1 MRTRLGDF
9 RLTIPPLPPRH
20 VPRPRLVAAL
30 DQAVEVPLT
39 LVSAGA
45 GAGKTVLLTE
55 WARQRPDRVVW
66 LTLSPVDAKPT
77 RFWRLLAAALR
88 QAGAPSPVGAGT
100 LAVLATDAIPFGA
113 DPHSDGPIRRGGPGS
128 LAAPGAPRA
137 PEQLPAGVT
146 VVIDGAQLITDPG
159 ILAALDRL
167 IRGWGEGRRLVL
179 LARSDPLLPLHRYR
193 LAGLMRELRGG
204 DLAMTRDEAE
214 AVLAA
219 HGVTLLPH
227 EFDRLVTSTEGW
239 VAGIRLSAMRMEG
252 KAKPG
257 EFVAELAVDQGSIG
271 EYLLEEVLADQP
283 ESVRRMLV
291 QTSFLDEVT
300 GPLASA
306 ITGIDRCGEMLDE
319 LARTNSFVV
328 RLDAVHARF
337 RYHQLFRDVL
347 RYLLQREALPDLPAL
362 CRRASAW
369 FESNGDL
376 SSAAYWALRESNR
389 RHVVRLLTHG
399 ALLHAFVHRCDLTGW
414 DVPELTAVIQRH
426 TRAAPDATE
435 HAVLERTVWAL
446 VASGEQAARVLS
458 VAASIDESSA
468 DPVVLATWDL
478 AELILGQKAGL
489 PERVR
494 TAARRLLGRDLGT
507 ARQISAGFRPAVML
521 SAAMAHFWEGGHH
534 ECAHLL
540 VQCLKEVERSRAV
553 ALHAEVLGALSLVES
568 YWTRSNRAEEVAS
581 RTTDLLNT
589 EGLEAPESLQLA
601 TAWRCLIRADLA
613 GLDCA
618 LKEALFRDV
627 LGSEPSFEVMLR
639 VVHASL
645 LIASNEP
652 VGAHAVL
659 QRPSRYLPPPFLQT
673 ILDMQTA
680 MIEQMLGRPR
690 AALQILERYPAGYE
704 LAIGASD
711 AGMAY
716 LVTTTRAHAQL
727 ALGETRD
734 AANGIRAL
742 LSSTSPQV
750 GRYQIVDGLLCAALI
765 AYTEDDQGQAVEMLM
780 RALQVADDD
789 IRLPLVRM
797 TEAFTEMLTR
807 HPSVAAQWPVPL
819 QTAAP
824 LIDRSTPQTGS
835 RFPAVLL
842 TDRERA
848 VLRFLATGMS
858 TGEIAG
864 ELCVSVNTVK
874 THLAAI
880 YRKLPAR
887 KRREAVN
894 RARELELL

>member
-1 MRTRLGDF
+1 MGTRLGDF

-20 VPRPRLVAAL
+20 VPRPRLIAAL

-55 WARQRPDRVVW
+55 WARQRPGRVVW

-88 QAGAPSPVGAGT
+88 QTGTPSSAE
-100 LAVLATDAIPFGA
+100 AIPFA
-113 DPHSDGPIRRGGPGS
+113 VDPFGGGPGS
-128 LAAPGAPRA
+128 PGGPDALGWQRAPGASAGPGD
-137 PEQLPAGVT
+137 PSAGVT

-159 ILAALDRL
+159 VLAAMDRL

-193 LAGLMRELRGG
+193 LAGLMRELRGA
-204 DLAMTRDEAE
+204 DLAMTRGEVEAM
-214 AVLAA
+214 LSA

-227 EFDRLVTSTEGW
+227 EFDRLVSSTEGW
-239 VAGIRLSAMRMEG
+239 AAGIRLSAMRMEG
-252 KAKPG
+252 KARPG
-257 EFVAELAVDQGSIG
+257 EFVSELAVDQGSIG

-319 LARTNSFVV
+319 LARSNSFVV
-328 RLDAVHARF
+328 RLDPVQTRF

-347 RYLLQREALPDLPAL
+347 RYLLQREAQPDLPAL

-376 SSAAYWALRESNR
+376 YSAAYWALREADR

-399 ALLHAFVHRCDLTGW
+399 ALLHAFVHRSDLSGW
-414 DVPELTAVIQRH
+414 DVAELSALSQRH
-426 TRAAPDATE
+426 LRVAPDGTE
-435 HAVLERTVWAL
+435 RAVLERTVWAL
-446 VASGEQAARVLS
+446 VAGGQQAAQVLTED
-458 VAASIDESSA
+458 APLDEASA

-478 AELILGQKAGL
+478 ADLILGQKAGQ
-489 PERVR
+489 PGRVG
-494 TAARRLLGRDLGT
+494 AAAQRLLSRDLG
-507 ARQISAGFRPAVML
+507 ASRQVPPALRPAVML
-521 SAAMAHFWEGGHH
+521 AAAMAHFWEGDHQ
-534 ECAHLL
+534 ECARLL
-540 VQCLKEVERSRAV
+540 GECLTEVERSRAV
-553 ALHAEVLGALSLVES
+553 ALHAEVLGAGALVES
-568 YWTRSNRAEEVAS
+568 YLTRSNRAEEVAS
-581 RTTDLLNT
+581 RTADLLNA

-601 TAWRCLIRADLA
+601 LALRCLVRADLA

-618 LKEALFRDV
+618 LKQALFRDV
-627 LGSEPSFEVMLR
+627 VGSEPGFEVMLTL
-639 VVHASL
+639 VQASL

-652 VGAHAVL
+652 VAAHALL
-659 QRPSRYLPPPFLQT
+659 QRPSRYLPSPLLQT
-673 ILDMQTA
+673 LLDVETA
-680 MIEQMLGRPR
+680 TIEQMLGRPR
-690 AALQILERYPAGYE
+690 AALQILQRYPAGYE
-704 LAIGASD
+704 LAIGPSD
-711 AGMAY
+711 AGMPF
-716 LVTTTRAHAQL
+716 LVATTRAHAQL
-727 ALGETRD
+727 ALGEPRE
-734 AANGIRAL
+734 AAKGIRAL

-750 GRYQIVDGLLCAALI
+750 GRYQIVDGLMCAALI
-765 AYTEDDQGQAVEMLM
+765 AEMDDDQGQAVEMLM
-780 RALQVADDD
+780 RALQVADGD
-789 IRLPLVRM
+789 IRLPLVRL
-797 TEAFTEMLTR
+797 TEAFTGMLTR

-819 QTAAP
+819 RNGHP
-824 LIDRSTPQTGS
+824 LLARSNQQRGTG
-835 RFPAVLL
+835 FPAVLL

-858 TGEIAG
+858 TGEIAS

>member
-1 MRTRLGDF
+1 
-9 RLTIPPLPPRH
+9 
-20 VPRPRLVAAL
+20 
-30 DQAVEVPLT
+30 
-39 LVSAGA
+39 
-45 GAGKTVLLTE
+45 
-55 WARQRPDRVVW
+55 
-66 LTLSPVDAKPT
+66 
-77 RFWRLLAAALR
+77 
-88 QAGAPSPVGAGT
+88 
-100 LAVLATDAIPFGA
+100 
-113 DPHSDGPIRRGGPGS
+113 
-128 LAAPGAPRA
+128 
-137 PEQLPAGVT
+137 VT
-146 VVIDGAQLITDPG
+146 VVIDGAHLIADVSV
-159 ILAALDRL
+159 LAALDRL
-167 IRGWGEGRRLVL
+167 IRGWGEGRRIVL

-193 LAGLMRELRGG
+193 LAGLMRELRSA
-204 DLAMTRDEAE
+204 DLAMTRGEVE

-219 HGVTLLPH
+219 HGVALLPH

-239 VAGIRLSAMRMEG
+239 AAGIRLSAMRMEG
-252 KAKPG
+252 KARPG

-319 LARTNSFVV
+319 LARSNSFVV
-328 RLDAVHARF
+328 RVDAVHARF

-347 RYLLQREALPDLPAL
+347 RYLLQREAQPDLPAL

-376 SSAAYWALRESNR
+376 SSAAYWALREADR
-389 RHVVRLLTHG
+389 RHVIRLLTHG
-399 ALLHAFVHRCDLTGW
+399 ALLHAFVHRCDLSGW
-414 DVPELTAVIQRH
+414 DVPELTALIHHRMG
-426 TRAAPDATE
+426 AAPDATE
-435 HAVLERTVWAL
+435 HAVLVRTVWAL
-446 VASGEQAARVLS
+446 VANGEQAARALTVDT
-458 VAASIDESSA
+458 SIDDPNA

-478 AELILGQKAGL
+478 AELILGQRAGL
-489 PERVR
+489 PGRVG
-494 TAARRLLGRDLGT
+494 AATRRLLGRDLGT
-507 ARQISAGFRPAVML
+507 SRHIPPALRPAVML
-521 SAAMAHFWEGGHH
+521 AAAMAHFWEGDQH

-540 VQCLKEVERSRAV
+540 AQCLKEVERSRAV
-553 ALHAEVLGALSLVES
+553 ALHAEVLGALALVES
-568 YWTRSNRAEEVAS
+568 YWTRSNRAEEVAN
-581 RTTDLLNT
+581 TTADLLNT

-601 TAWRCLIRADLA
+601 TALRCLIRADLT
-613 GLDCA
+613 GLDRA
-618 LKEALFRDV
+618 LKETLFRDV
-627 LGSEPSFEVMLR
+627 VGAEPSFEVMLSL
-639 VVHASL
+639 VQASL

-652 VGAHAVL
+652 VAAHAVL
-659 QRPSRYLPPPFLQT
+659 QRPSRYLTPPLLQT
-673 ILDMQTA
+673 MLDLQTA
-680 MIEQMLGRPR
+680 MIEHMLGRPR
-690 AALQILERYPAGYE
+690 AALQILQRYPAGYE
-704 LAIGASD
+704 LAIGPSD

-716 LVTTTRAHAQL
+716 LVATTRAHAQL
-727 ALGETRD
+727 ALGETRE
-734 AANGIRAL
+734 AANGIRTL
-742 LSSTSPQV
+742 LSSTNPQV
-750 GRYQIVDGLLCAALI
+750 GRYQIVDGLMCAALI
-765 AYTEDDQGQAVEMLM
+765 ACREDDQGQAVEMLM

-797 TEAFTEMLTR
+797 TDAFTEMLTR

-819 QTAAP
+819 QTGGP
-824 LIDRSTPQTGS
+824 LIDRSTQAGS

-858 TGEIAG
+858 TGEIAS

>member
-1 MRTRLGDF
+1 M
-9 RLTIPPLPPRH
+9 
-20 VPRPRLVAAL
+20 
-30 DQAVEVPLT
+30 EVPLT

-55 WARQRPDRVVW
+55 WAQPHPDRVVW
-66 LTLSPVDAKPT
+66 LTLSPLDAKPT
-77 RFWRLLAAALR
+77 RFWRLLAASMR
-88 QAGAPSPVGAGT
+88 QAGAPSPAGPGQLGVLLADDIP
-100 LAVLATDAIPFGA
+100 LAV
-113 DPHSDGPIRRGGPGS
+113 DPDRAGRLLPAGPD
-128 LAAPGAPRA
+128 APRS
-137 PEQLPAGVT
+137 PGAGVT
-146 VVIDGAQLITDPG
+146 VVIDGAQLITDAG
-159 ILAALDRL
+159 VLAALDRL
-167 IRGWGEGRRLVL
+167 IRGWGDRRRLVL

-193 LAGLMRELRGG
+193 LAGLMRELRGA
-204 DLAMTRDEAE
+204 DLAMTRPEVE
-214 AVLAA
+214 AVLAS

-239 VAGIRLSAMRMEG
+239 AAGIRLSAMRMEG
-252 KAKPG
+252 KARPG
-257 EFVAELAVDQGSIG
+257 EIVAELAVDQGSIG

-283 ESVRRMLV
+283 ETVRRMLV

-347 RYLLQREALPDLPAL
+347 RYLLQREAQPDLPAL

-376 SSAAYWALRESNR
+376 SSAAYWALREADR
-389 RHVVRLLTHG
+389 RHVARLLTHG
-399 ALLHAFVHRCDLTGW
+399 ALLHAFVHRCDLSGW
-414 DVPELTAVIQRH
+414 DVPELTALIQRQMKV
-426 TRAAPDATE
+426 APDATE

-446 VASGEQAARVLS
+446 VADGEQAARVLS
-458 VAASIDESSA
+458 IDARMDEASA

-478 AELILGQKAGL
+478 AEMILGQKAGQ
-489 PERVR
+489 PGRVGA
-494 TAARRLLGRDLGT
+494 AARRLLGRDLGT
-507 ARQISAGFRPAVML
+507 SRLIPPAFRPAVMV
-521 SAAMAHFWEGGHH
+521 SMAVAHFWEGGHQ
-534 ECAHLL
+534 ECGRLL
-540 VQCLKEVERSRAV
+540 AQCLTEVERSRAV
-553 ALHAEVLGALSLVES
+553 ALHAEVLGAMTLVES
-568 YWTRSNRAEEVAS
+568 YWTRCNRAEELAG
-581 RTTDLLNT
+581 RTADLLNR
-589 EGLEAPESLQLA
+589 EGLDAPESLQLA
-601 TAWRCLIRADLA
+601 TAWRCLIRADLP
-613 GLDCA
+613 GLDGA
-618 LKEALFRDV
+618 LKDALFRDIV
-627 LGSEPSFEVMLR
+627 GSEPGFEVMLSLMQS
-639 VVHASL
+639 AL

-652 VGAHAVL
+652 VAAHAVL
-659 QRPSRYLPPPFLQT
+659 QRPSRYLPSPLLKT
-673 ILDMQTA
+673 ILDEQTA

-690 AALQILERYPAGYE
+690 AALQILQRYPAGYE
-704 LAIGASD
+704 LAVGPSD

-716 LVTTTRAHAQL
+716 LVATTRAHAQL
-727 ALGETRD
+727 ALGETHE

-750 GRYQIVDGLLCAALI
+750 GRYQIVDGLMCAALI
-765 AYTEDDQGQAVEMLM
+765 ASLEDDQGQAVEMLM
-780 RALQVADDD
+780 RALQVADGD

-797 TEAFTEMLTR
+797 TDTFTGMLTR

-819 QTAAP
+819 RTGERLTGHANQLT
-824 LIDRSTPQTGS
+824 RSG
-835 RFPAVLL
+835 FPAVLL

-858 TGEIAG
+858 TGEIAS

>member
-1 MRTRLGDF
+1 M
-9 RLTIPPLPPRH
+9 
-20 VPRPRLVAAL
+20 
-30 DQAVEVPLT
+30 EVPLT

-55 WARQRPDRVVW
+55 WAQQSPDRVVW
-66 LTLSPVDAKPT
+66 LTLSPVDARPA

-88 QAGAPSPVGAGT
+88 QAGAPSPVGAGH
-100 LAVLATDAIPFGA
+100 LAVLPADAIPLA
-113 DPHSDGPIRRGGPGS
+113 VDPDRGGRVSPAGPD
-128 LAAPGAPRA
+128 APGHLVTA
-137 PEQLPAGVT
+137 VT
-146 VVIDGAQLITDPG
+146 VVIDGAQLITDAG
-159 ILAALDRL
+159 VLAALDRL
-167 IRGWGEGRRLVL
+167 IRGWGDGRRLVL

-193 LAGLMRELRGG
+193 LAGLMRELRGA
-204 DLAMTRDEAE
+204 DLAMTRPEVE

-239 VAGIRLSAMRMEG
+239 AAGIRLSAMRMEG
-252 KAKPG
+252 KARPG

-347 RYLLQREALPDLPAL
+347 RYLLQREAQPDLPAL

-376 SSAAYWALRESNR
+376 SSAAYWSLREADR
-389 RHVVRLLTHG
+389 RHAIRLLTHG
-399 ALLHAFVHRCDLTGW
+399 ALLHAFVYRCDLSSW
-414 DVPELTAVIQRH
+414 DVPELTALIQRQM
-426 TRAAPDATE
+426 RVAPDATE

-446 VASGEQAARVLS
+446 VADGEQAARVLT
-458 VAASIDESSA
+458 VDGGLDEASA

-478 AELILGQKAGL
+478 AELILGQKAGQ
-489 PERVR
+489 PGRVGA
-494 TAARRLLGRDLGT
+494 AARRLLARDPGT
-507 ARQISAGFRPAVML
+507 SRQIPPALRPAVML
-521 SAAMAHFWEGGHH
+521 SMAMAHFWEGGHQ
-534 ECAHLL
+534 ECTRLL
-540 VQCLKEVERSRAV
+540 AQCLTEVERSRAV
-553 ALHAEVLGALSLVES
+553 ALHAEVLGALTLVES
-568 YWTRSNRAEEVAS
+568 YWTRSNRAEELAT
-581 RTTDLLNT
+581 RTADILNT

-613 GLDCA
+613 GLDGA
-618 LKEALFRDV
+618 LKDILFRDV
-627 LGSEPSFEVMLR
+627 VGSEPGFEVMLSLMQG
-639 VVHASL
+639 SL

-652 VGAHAVL
+652 VAAHAVL
-659 QRPSRYLPPPFLQT
+659 QRPSRYLASPLLKT
-673 ILDMQTA
+673 ILDEQTA

-690 AALQILERYPAGYE
+690 AALQILQRYPAGYE
-704 LAIGASD
+704 LAIGPSD

-716 LVTTTRAHAQL
+716 LVATTRAHAQV
-727 ALGETRD
+727 ALGETRE
-734 AANGIRAL
+734 ASSGIRAL

-750 GRYQIVDGLLCAALI
+750 GRYQIVDGLMCAALI
-765 AYTEDDQGQAVEMLM
+765 ASLEDDQGQAVEMLM
-780 RALQVADDD
+780 RALQVADGD

-797 TEAFTEMLTR
+797 TDAFTGMLTR

-819 QTAAP
+819 RTGEP
-824 LIDRSTPQTGS
+824 LTDRSNQLPRS
-835 RFPAVLL
+835 SYPAVLL

-858 TGEIAG
+858 TGEIAS

>member
-1 MRTRLGDF
+1 
-9 RLTIPPLPPRH
+9 
-20 VPRPRLVAAL
+20 
-30 DQAVEVPLT
+30 
-39 LVSAGA
+39 
-45 GAGKTVLLTE
+45 
-55 WARQRPDRVVW
+55 
-66 LTLSPVDAKPT
+66 
-77 RFWRLLAAALR
+77 
-88 QAGAPSPVGAGT
+88 
-100 LAVLATDAIPFGA
+100 
-113 DPHSDGPIRRGGPGS
+113 
-128 LAAPGAPRA
+128 
-137 PEQLPAGVT
+137 
-146 VVIDGAQLITDPG
+146 
-159 ILAALDRL
+159 
-167 IRGWGEGRRLVL
+167 
-179 LARSDPLLPLHRYR
+179 LHRYR
-193 LAGLMRELRGG
+193 LAGLMRELRGA
-204 DLAMTRDEAE
+204 DLAMTRPEVE
-214 AVLAA
+214 AVLAS

-239 VAGIRLSAMRMEG
+239 AAGIRLSAMRMEG
-252 KAKPG
+252 KARPG

-347 RYLLQREALPDLPAL
+347 RYLLQREAQPDLPAL

-376 SSAAYWALRESNR
+376 SSAAYWALREADR

-399 ALLHAFVHRCDLTGW
+399 ALLHAFVHRCDLSGW
-414 DVPELTAVIQRH
+414 DVPELTALIQRQMKVA
-426 TRAAPDATE
+426 RDATE

-446 VASGEQAARVLS
+446 VADGEQAAHVLS
-458 VAASIDESSA
+458 MDARMDEASA

-478 AELILGQKAGL
+478 AEMILGQKSGQ
-489 PERVR
+489 PGRVGA
-494 TAARRLLGRDLGT
+494 AARRLLGRDLGT
-507 ARQISAGFRPAVML
+507 SRMIPPAFRPAVML
-521 SAAMAHFWEGGHH
+521 SMAMAHFWEGGHQ
-534 ECAHLL
+534 ECSRLL
-540 VQCLKEVERSRAV
+540 AQCLTEVERSRAV
-553 ALHAEVLGALSLVES
+553 ALHAEVLGALALVES
-568 YWTRSNRAEEVAS
+568 YWTRSNRAEELAS
-581 RTTDLLNT
+581 RATDLLNT
-589 EGLEAPESLQLA
+589 EGLEAPESFQLA

-613 GLDCA
+613 GLDGA
-618 LKEALFRDV
+618 LKDALFRDIV
-627 LGSEPSFEVMLR
+627 GSEPGFEVMLCLMQ
-639 VVHASL
+639 AAL

-652 VGAHAVL
+652 VAAHAVL
-659 QRPSRYLPPPFLQT
+659 QRPSRYLASPLLTT
-673 ILDMQTA
+673 ILDEQTA

-690 AALQILERYPAGYE
+690 AALQILQRYPAGYE
-704 LAIGASD
+704 LAVGPSD

-716 LVTTTRAHAQL
+716 LVATTRAHAQL
-727 ALGETRD
+727 ALGETRE

-750 GRYQIVDGLLCAALI
+750 GRYQIVDGLMCAALI
-765 AYTEDDQGQAVEMLM
+765 ASLEDDQGQAVEMLM
-780 RALQVADDD
+780 RALQVADGD

-797 TEAFTEMLTR
+797 TDTFSGMLTR
-807 HPSVAAQWPVPL
+807 HPSVGAQWPVPL
-819 QTAAP
+819 GTGGP
-824 LIDRSTPQTGS
+824 LTSHANQLTRSG
-835 RFPAVLL
+835 FPAVLL

-858 TGEIAG
+858 TGEIAS